1 MRNKDLSYDIAR
13 ACKVPIDV
21 ARKILHVLLDAMVR
35 EMRKDKRLEVRSFG
49 VWRLFTQKRVRLPDG
64 RFVQQTKYKCR
75 FSARGALA
83 KILYS
88 RWWDRQSWVYANKFA
103 RLVKEGDKK
112 NAKIIKKRL
121 RDRLADKR
129 VMAEWLD
136 VRGRLPYPLPKK
148 RPDDV

>member
-21 ARKILHVLLDAMVR
+21 ARKILHILLDEMVR
-35 EMRKDKRLEVRSFG
+35 DIRANKILKIKGWGRFTLFRKQRI
-49 VWRLFTQKRVRLPDG
+49 RLPDG
-64 RFVQQTKYKCR
+64 RHVPPARNECR
-75 FSARGALA
+75 FVPKGSLA
-83 KILYS
+83 KLLRN
-88 RWWDRQSWVYANKFA
+88 RWWDPHSWVLANKFA
-103 RLVKEGDKK
+103 RLVREGDKK

-129 VMAEWLD
+129 AMAEWLD

-148 RPDDV
+148 RSDDV